1 MYAMYQSEF
10 EFGGKVVGEMLMA
23 QSQDSL
29 GKDNK

>member
-23 QSQDSL
+23 QSQESL
-29 GKDNK
+29 S